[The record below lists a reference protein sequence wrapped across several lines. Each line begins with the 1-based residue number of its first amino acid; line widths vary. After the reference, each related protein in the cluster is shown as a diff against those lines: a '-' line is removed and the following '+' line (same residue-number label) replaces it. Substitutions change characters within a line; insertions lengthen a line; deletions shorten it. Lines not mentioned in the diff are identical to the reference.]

1 MRLYTLYNIF
11 IFFIVTHSH
20 ITLSTSASNYFF
32 TVENKLSAKTMWV
45 AIYESFGPSRWKQID
60 TSPASIVP
68 LKSHTF
74 SLMADKIKQKKYI
87 YAFSSEDIL
96 LSKKIILEKE
106 KEALQAQLITDTTVT
121 INTLSF
127 SKKNPLSLKKITLY
141 NDYDKTLFV
150 ARYVPNT
157 TKKKFDCDLATT
169 IFECEPKKSI
179 GIAVPINTE
188 IIFIAS
194 QSNDYLKES
203 INLLEANDTP
213 LAKGFLVGRGY
224 LENFKKIVAK
234 NSYSLSTI
242 FASDSLTINNDTTR
256 DWTVA
261 VYATKNSQ
269 QLEKISDSALCES
282 QTKITY
288 NKKLFYP
295 TSYTDYKKPS
305 LWIIFE
311 EEQKKI
317 TPLLS
322 INHTLRGGTISQKTT
337 IVRLSKW
344 FSDPQKKEPVDVDSI
359 LKQKNDAH
367 HTLKVTSSLAQ
378 DNDQEEAEST
388 AQTATDEIHELTG
401 SFNMQITN
409 TTSKDIFVG
418 LYKKDNKKYVRRE
431 KSIKITPDKAV
442 PIGFEEYDTL
452 AYSVSNC
459 ELTDSLTTREYTILN
474 TQADL
479 KNFHDSELKIKKSM
493 FKSNSFDLAEITIE
507 NNSYNDI
514 VVARYEQKKP
524 GILTIAGVIQKVP
537 KKEISLSSNTDH
549 TIDADKKEND
559 ENSMPETI
567 EIAQNKSE
575 KIDAKTVPNFAL
587 PQDYNG
593 FIGYQ
598 ISYLEDSSSLMS
610 NAIDTVFAFE
620 SNHLTKINIAD
631 QQLFDAQEDFKGET
645 ITLQNDFDKR
655 MWFSLYG
662 INDKKLTDAQSIAAG
677 QTKKCIPFQEN
688 MKAIIKDS
696 YFDAPSLSVVSEP
709 YRQLII
715 DKLTTYYLQDAIT
728 VKESVPD
735 AERREKG
742 FAQEKE
748 VTRKE
753 KTIKP
758 SQPVIATKTYEPK
771 IQRSEQEF
779 PAIVEKEKELKQV
792 QPVPQP
798 FMIECTDKEIRI
810 NNASSKDIFIHFYY
824 KGFFTTTKIE
834 KSITYVISPNQ
845 ETCLSKPA
853 SAYVSDRYVVVTFDR
868 YDLKD
873 SYSNKEIAQL
883 AKKNMAFNIEKQK
896 EIIITQ

>member
-11 IFFIVTHSH
+11 IFFIVIHSP
-20 ITLSTSASNYFF
+20 ITISTSASNYFF
-32 TVENKLSAKTMWV
+32 TVENKLSTKTMWV
-45 AIYESFGPSRWKQID
+45 AIYENFGPSRWKQID
-60 TSPASIVP
+60 TSPVSIAP
-68 LKSHTF
+68 LKSHSF
-74 SLMADKIKQKKYI
+74 SLIHEKIKQKKYI

-106 KEALQAQLITDTTVT
+106 KKALQAQLITDATVT

-127 SKKNPLSLKKITLY
+127 SKKNSLNLKKINLY

-169 IFECEPKKSI
+169 IFECEPKKTI
-179 GIAVPINTE
+179 DIAVPINTE

-203 INLLEANDTP
+203 INLLEVNDTP
-213 LAKGFLVGRGY
+213 LAKGFLIGRGY
-224 LENFKKIVAK
+224 LEKFKKTVAK

-242 FASDSLTINNDTTR
+242 FASDNLTINNDTTR

-261 VYATKNSQ
+261 VYATKNYQ
-269 QLEKISDSALCES
+269 QLEKISDSVACKS

-344 FSDPQKKEPVDVDSI
+344 FSEPQKKEKTDAGNV
-359 LKQKNDAH
+359 LEQNNDTY

-378 DNDQEEAEST
+378 DNDQEEAELT
-388 AQTATDEIHELTG
+388 TQTATDEIHELTG

-418 LYKKDNKKYVRRE
+418 LYKKDNKNYVRRE
-431 KSIKITPDKAV
+431 KSIKITPDNPAS
-442 PIGFEEYDTL
+442 IGFEEHEIL

-479 KNFHDSELKIKKSM
+479 KNFHDSELKIKEAM
-493 FKSNSFDLAEITIE
+493 FKNNSFDLAEITIE

-524 GILTIAGVIQKVP
+524 GTLTIAGIIQKVP
-537 KKEISLSSNTDH
+537 KKEISLSSNTDR
-549 TIDADKKEND
+549 TIDTDKKEND

-567 EIAQNKSE
+567 NFAQNNSE
-575 KIDAKTVPNFAL
+575 KFDTKKTQNFAL
-587 PQDYNG
+587 PQNYNG

-598 ISYLEDSSSLMS
+598 TSYLENSSSLMS
-610 NAIDTVFAFE
+610 NTIDTVFAFE
-620 SNHLTKINIAD
+620 NNHLTKINIAD

-662 INDKKLTDAQSIAAG
+662 INDIKLTDAQSIAAG
-677 QTKKCIPFQEN
+677 QTKQCIPFQET
-688 MKAIIKDS
+688 MKVIIKDS
-696 YFDAPSLSVVSEP
+696 YFDAPSLSVVSNP

-715 DKLTTYYLQDAIT
+715 DKLTTYYLQDATTI
-728 VKESVPD
+728 KESVPD
-735 AERREKG
+735 TERREKG
-742 FAQEKE
+742 VVKEKE

-753 KTIKP
+753 TTTKP
-758 SQPVIATKTYEPK
+758 SQPTIKTE
-771 IQRSEQEF
+771 RSEQEF

-792 QPVPQP
+792 QPVPQS
-798 FMIECTDKEIRI
+798 FIMECTDKEVRI

-824 KGFFTTTKIE
+824 KGFFTTTKVE

-845 ETCLSKPA
+845 ETCLSKPV

-883 AKKNMAFNIEKQK
+883 VKKNMAFNIEKQK
-896 EIIITQ
+896 EIIITD